1 MPTVEPKPCRDRF
14 KLRHA
19 IRADVF
25 NALITI
31 GREIGLAAERGRR
44 VGALLVVGD
53 HKTVLDGSKQL
64 IPNPLHGHSKQ
75 YRDVTDPAVQVS
87 LIELSRLDG
96 AFVIRADGIIQSAAT
111 YLSPGRAEISIPAG
125 LGSRHMTA
133 ASVTARSTA
142 LAFVISATDGRLR
155 MFKGGSIVLMRE

>member
-1 MPTVEPKPCRDRF
+1 MPMVEPKPSCDR
-14 KLRHA
+14 LDSRHA

-25 NALITI
+25 NAMITI
-31 GREIGLAAERGRR
+31 GREIGRAAERGRR

-53 HKTVLDGSKQL
+53 HETVLDGSRQL
-64 IPNPLHGHSKQ
+64 IPNPLHGHSSQ
-75 YRDVTDPAVQVS
+75 YRDVTIPAVQVS
-87 LIELSRLDG
+87 LIELSKLDG

-111 YLSPGRAEISIPAG
+111 FLSPGLADVSLPTG

-133 ASVTARSTA
+133 ASVTARSNA

-155 MFKGGSIVLMRE
+155 IFKDGSIVSTRE